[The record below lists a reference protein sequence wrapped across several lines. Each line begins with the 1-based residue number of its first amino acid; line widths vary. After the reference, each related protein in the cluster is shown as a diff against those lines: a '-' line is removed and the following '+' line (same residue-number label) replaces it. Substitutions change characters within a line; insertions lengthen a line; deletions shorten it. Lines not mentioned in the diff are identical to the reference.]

1 MFGHIDE
8 LRTSIKEM
16 IYLGKKRGMITTF
29 ELKQALYGKE
39 ITSEQLESLYE
50 MFVEEMG
57 IEIIQ
62 QVDEENLGEKEKY
75 VYIESITNEDEEDN
89 NTVNE
94 KEEVFLG
101 SDDDV
106 VKTYLK
112 DIAKYPLINGDQ
124 EVMLA
129 KQIELG
135 QEYAKKSLA
144 ESNLRLVVS
153 IAKKYM
159 NKGLQFMD
167 LIHEGNLGL
176 LKAIDKFDYR
186 KGFKFSTYATW
197 WIRQSI
203 TRAIADQSR
212 TIRIPVHMND
222 TIQKLKKTITS
233 LTQTFGREPNNEE
246 LAVAMDTTVD
256 KIRSYFKIMQEP
268 LSMDIKV
275 GDDEDSSLKDFI
287 KDDNSESPIHK
298 SWKKNLVETLDEVL
312 DSLEEKEAEVLRL
325 RFGLEDGVSK
335 TLEEV
340 GKMFGVTRERIRQ
353 IEAKALR
360 KLRHPSRSQ
369 KLVDFMNK

>member
-8 LRTSIKEM
+8 LRASVKELV
-16 IYLGKKRGMITTF
+16 YLGKKRGMITTY
-29 ELKQALYGKE
+29 ELKRAFYGKE
-39 ITSEQLESLYE
+39 ISNEQLESLYE
-50 MFVEEMG
+50 LFVEEMG

-62 QVDEENLGEKEKY
+62 HTEEDLNEKEKY
-75 VYIESITNEDEEDN
+75 VYIESITIEEEEN
-89 NTVNE
+89 NIQE
-94 KEEVFLG
+94 REEVFLG

-135 QEYAKKSLA
+135 QEYAKKALA

-222 TIQKLKKTITS
+222 TIQKLKKTITI
-233 LTQTFGREPNNEE
+233 LTQEFGREPTNDE
-246 LAVAMDTTVD
+246 LATAMDTSID

-287 KDDNSESPIHK
+287 KDDTSESPIHK
-298 SWKKNLVETLDEVL
+298 SWKKNLVETVDEVL

-369 KLVDFMNK
+369 KLIDFMNK

>member
-1 MFGHIDE
+1 MFGHIDD
-8 LRTSIKEM
+8 LKNSIKEI
-16 IYLGKKRGMITTF
+16 IYLGKKRGMISLYEIQQF
-29 ELKQALYGKE
+29 YYGKE
-39 ITSEQLESLYE
+39 ISKEQLEALYDL
-50 MFVEEMG
+50 FVEEMG
-57 IEIIQ
+57 IEIVQ
-62 QVDEENLGEKEKY
+62 TNESEDLNEKEKD
-75 VYIESITNEDEEDN
+75 VYIENIIEEDGETN
-89 NTVNE
+89 GGSDE
-94 KEEVFLG
+94 REEIFLG

-112 DIAKYPLINGDQ
+112 DIARYPLINGDQ

-129 KQIELG
+129 KQIEMG
-135 QEYAKKSLA
+135 DEYAKKVLA

-159 NKGLQFMD
+159 NRGLQFMD
-167 LIHEGNLGL
+167 LIHEGNIGL

-186 KGFKFSTYATW
+186 KGYKFSTYATW

-222 TIQKLKKTITS
+222 TIQKLKKTITA
-233 LTQTFGREPNNEE
+233 LTQEFGREPNNEE
-246 LAVAMDTTVD
+246 LAEAMDTTED

-268 LSMDIKV
+268 LSMDIRV

-287 KDDNSESPIHK
+287 KDDNSESPLHK
-298 SWKKNLVETLDEVL
+298 SWKKNLIETLDEVL
-312 DSLEEKEAEVLRL
+312 DSLSEKEADVLRL
-325 RFGLEDGVSK
+325 RFGLEDGESK

-340 GKMFGVTRERIRQ
+340 GFMFGVTRERIRQ

-369 KLVDFMNK
+369 KLIDFLNK

>member
-1 MFGHIDE
+1 MFGHANE
-8 LRTSIKEM
+8 LRESIQEI
-16 IYLGKKRGMITTF
+16 IYLGKKRGMVTLH
-29 ELKQALYGKE
+29 ELQKLSHAKTLTKEQVEALYD
-39 ITSEQLESLYE
+39 L
-50 MFVEEMG
+50 FVEELG
-57 IEIIQ
+57 VEIIRQ
-62 QVDEENLGEKEKY
+62 SEALELGEKEKD
-75 VYIESITNEDEEDN
+75 VYIENITNDDEDEGEQ
-89 NTVNE
+89 E

-112 DIAKYPLINGDQ
+112 DIAKYPLINGHQ

-129 KQIELG
+129 QQIEAG
-135 QEYAKKSLA
+135 DEYAKKVLA

-159 NKGLQFMD
+159 NRGLQFMD
-167 LIHEGNLGL
+167 LIHEGNIGL

-197 WIRQSI
+197 WVRQSI

-222 TIQKLKKTITS
+222 TFQKLNKTITA
-233 LTQTFGREPNNEE
+233 LTQEFGREPTNQE
-246 LAVAMDTTVD
+246 LAEAMETTED
-256 KIRSYFKIMQEP
+256 KIRSYFKLKQEP

-287 KDDNSESPIHK
+287 KDENSENPVRK
-298 SWKKNLVETLDEVL
+298 SWKKNLDETLDEVL
-312 DSLEEKEAEVLRL
+312 ESLSEKEAEVLRL
-325 RFGLEDGVSK
+325 RFGIEDGEAK
-335 TLEEV
+335 TLEDV

-369 KLVDFMNK
+369 KLIDFLNK